1 MPEKSCLLE
10 IHTCLPSLSGKE
22 KKIAEHILANP
33 RGAVN
38 PTMEELAE
46 KIGVSEATLFRF
58 VRKLGYGGY
67 QQFRIALATETIDPW
82 EAVYECPDP
91 GSDDESTLD
100 AVFRTD
106 ISALERSRAAID
118 RKALARTAELVAVAP
133 RVLFL
138 GLGGSGIVALDAY
151 HRFLR
156 TGIDCAA
163 PLDFHLQLMA
173 ASQTR
178 SGDLVLLFSHTGA
191 NKDAIALA
199 EAVKA
204 AEARLV
210 VITDSPRSPLARLA
224 DILLAVR
231 TGTSGPAAESWSAR
245 VVQMAL
251 VDAIYVDTMRL
262 LGDKGVAALE
272 RMRSAIAKRR
282 L

>member
-1 MPEKSCLLE
+1 MAEKTCLLQ
-10 IHTCLPSLSGKE
+10 IHDRLPSLSGKE
-22 KKIAEHILANP
+22 GKIAAYILANP
-33 RGAVN
+33 KASVN

-46 KIGVSEATLFRF
+46 TIGVSEATLFRF

-82 EAVYECPDP
+82 ETVYECPDP
-91 GSDDESTLD
+91 GRDEDSTLK

-106 ISALERSRAAID
+106 IAALERSLASID
-118 RKALARTAELVAVAP
+118 EAVVSRTAELVATAS
-133 RVLFL
+133 RVLLL
-138 GLGGSGIVALDAY
+138 GLGGSAIIALDAY

-173 ASQTR
+173 ISQSR
-178 SGDLVLLFSHTGA
+178 PGDLALLFSHTGA

-204 AEARLV
+204 AGATLV

-224 DILLAVR
+224 DQLIAVR
-231 TGTSGPAAESWSAR
+231 AGSSGSAGESYSAR

-251 VDAIYVDTMRL
+251 VDALYVDAMRL
-262 LGDKGVAALE
+262 LGDRGVAALS
-272 RMRSAIAKRR
+272 RMRATIAKRR

>member
-1 MPEKSCLLE
+1 MAEKACLLE
-10 IHTCLPSLSGKE
+10 IHDRLPSLSGKE
-22 KKIAEHILANP
+22 GKIASYILANP
-33 RGAVN
+33 RASVN

-46 KIGVSEATLFRF
+46 TIGVSEATLFRF

-82 EAVYECPDP
+82 ETVYECPDP
-91 GSDDESTLD
+91 GKDEDSTLR

-106 ISALERSRAAID
+106 MAALEHSLASID
-118 RKALARTAELVAVAP
+118 EAVVSKTAELVASSS
-133 RVLFL
+133 RVLLL
-138 GLGGSGIVALDAY
+138 GLGGSAIVALDAY

-156 TGIDCAA
+156 TGINCIA

-173 ASQTR
+173 VSQAGV
-178 SGDLVLLFSHTGA
+178 GDLAILFSHTGA

-199 EAVKA
+199 DAVKA
-204 AEARLV
+204 SGATLA

-224 DILLAVR
+224 DLLIAVR
-231 TGTSGPAAESWSAR
+231 AGTTGSAGESYSAR

-251 VDAIYVDTMRL
+251 VDAIYVDAMRI
-262 LGDKGVAALE
+262 LGDRGVGALT
-272 RMRSAIAKRR
+272 RMRATIAKRR

>member
-1 MPEKSCLLE
+1 MAEKACLLE
-10 IHTCLPSLSGKE
+10 IHDRLPSLSGKE
-22 KKIAEHILANP
+22 GMIAAFILANP

-82 EAVYECPDP
+82 ETVYECPDP
-91 GSDDESTLD
+91 GADEDSTLK

-106 ISALERSRAAID
+106 IAALEHSLASID
-118 RKALARTAELVAVAP
+118 EAVVSKVAELVATSS
-133 RVLFL
+133 RVFLL
-138 GLGGSGIVALDAY
+138 GLGGSAIVALDAY

-156 TGIDCAA
+156 TGIDCSA
-163 PLDFHLQLMA
+163 PQDFHLQLMA
-173 ASQTR
+173 VSQAKA
-178 SGDLVLLFSHTGA
+178 GDLALLFSHTGA

-199 EAVKA
+199 DAVKA
-204 AEARLV
+204 SGASLV

-224 DILLAVR
+224 DFLIAVR
-231 TGTSGPAAESWSAR
+231 AGSMGSAGESYSAR

-251 VDAIYVDTMRL
+251 VDAIYVDAMRH
-262 LGDKGVAALE
+262 LGENGVAALA
-272 RMRSAIAKRR
+272 RMRATIAKRR